1 MRLSYLFLAACMMLS
16 PAVWA
21 QESAPAVP
29 AAGEGFEPGDLLLV
43 HMYDFP
49 ELTSGVGVR
58 VSVDGTI
65 HLPFAGTLQ
74 AAGMTPD
81 SLSVTISEALRKRGI
96 VKDPNVTV
104 DVQTAVGM
112 QVTVLGQVVSPRP
125 VPLYAPAPISYILGQ
140 AGGLNGLAAHH
151 LTILHRDNEP
161 PTSLDYEPE
170 NPSPAVLQ
178 TMVRPGDILH
188 VASRG
193 VFFISGEVAKPG
205 IYSIG
210 GVLSFGQTSTSFGMD
225 VVKQITLQGALAQ
238 AGGITA
244 IAARSQMRIIRT
256 VDGKREEILIDQ
268 VKLYKGEIAD
278 PIIHPNDIIYIP
290 SSYIRSVT
298 NNIFNTAL
306 SGVYAAVTVKSF

>member
-1 MRLSYLFLAACMMLS
+1 MMLS
-16 PAVWA
+16 PAVRA
-21 QESAPAVP
+21 QESAPAAP
-29 AAGEGFEPGDLLLV
+29 ASGEGFVPGDQLMV

-49 ELTSGVGVR
+49 ELSGGVSAR
-58 VSVDGTI
+58 VSLDGTI
-65 HLPFAGTLQ
+65 HLPFAGTLKV
-74 AAGMTPD
+74 AGMTPD
-81 SLSVTISEALRKRGI
+81 SLSAAISDALRSRGI
-96 VKDPNVTV
+96 VKDPNITV
-104 DVQTAVGM
+104 DIQSAVGM
-112 QVTVLGQVVSPRP
+112 QVTVLGQVVSPHP
-125 VPLYAPAPISYILGQ
+125 IPLYAPAPISYILSQ

-151 LTILHRDNEP
+151 LTILHQDNEP

-205 IYSIG
+205 IYAIG
-210 GVLSFGQTSTSFGMD
+210 GVLSFGQTSAPFGMD
-225 VVKQITLQGALAQ
+225 IVKQMTLQGALAQ
-238 AGGITA
+238 AGGITP

-256 VDGKREEILIDQ
+256 VNGKREEILIDQ

-278 PIIHPNDIIYIP
+278 PIIHPNDIIYVP

-306 SGVYAAVTVKSF
+306 SGLYAAVTVKTF